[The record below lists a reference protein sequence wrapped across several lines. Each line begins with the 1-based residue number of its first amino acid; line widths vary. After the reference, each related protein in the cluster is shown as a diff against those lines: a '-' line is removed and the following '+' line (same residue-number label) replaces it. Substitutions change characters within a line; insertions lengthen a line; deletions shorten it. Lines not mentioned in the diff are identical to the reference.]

1 MDHPLLSYLDEGLSR
16 PSVKEFLQRIEG
28 RSESAAGV
36 ECFDTEK
43 YKASM
48 EKFGEYTCNVNFLE
62 IPAFTLCHEKLVPG
76 MSAVRK
82 VQDSHWPR
90 NKPCLLSYFQ
100 KSVCTRPKEAVQ
112 KHFIVT
118 EFLMPGLWRES
129 VAIAA
134 SSRTEPPKKDQ
145 VKLLSNDP
153 LRFAFLLTVIDACE
167 GGWSTEIETAAKSM
181 RVTYILCTSDEQVEQ
196 KKFLLSARQG
206 SLADNAVLKGWKRM
220 MAVVAIKGKLQEWC
234 RDSSDKV
241 SEWLA
246 HEKFVVSKETV
257 KSYCSIHVRVVAAHA
272 EGVLE
277 EIEEEFGME
286 NQLVKT
292 WILSLAMGP
301 P

>member
-1 MDHPLLSYLDEGLSR
+1 MATKRRRLSFKKAAPVPSTGAPPMDHPLLSYLDEGLSR

-112 KHFIVT
+112 KTFHCDRIPDARSLEGFCGHRSK
-118 EFLMPGLWRES
+118 PRGLS
-129 VAIAA
+129 H
-134 SSRTEPPKKDQ
+134 RT
-145 VKLLSNDP
+145 
-153 LRFAFLLTVIDACE
+153 RT
-167 GGWSTEIETAAKSM
+167 
-181 RVTYILCTSDEQVEQ
+181 R
-196 KKFLLSARQG
+196 
-206 SLADNAVLKGWKRM
+206 
-220 MAVVAIKGKLQEWC
+220 
-234 RDSSDKV
+234 
-241 SEWLA
+241 
-246 HEKFVVSKETV
+246 
-257 KSYCSIHVRVVAAHA
+257 
-272 EGVLE
+272 
-277 EIEEEFGME
+277 
-286 NQLVKT
+286 
-292 WILSLAMGP
+292 
-301 P
+301 